1 MKLLYAEDKKAL
13 SDAVSEI
20 LDFYK
25 HTVDAVYKG
34 EDALY
39 YLENEKIHNKSVG
52 FGVLDEPIRLRRII
66 RHCERTMR
74 ESYDAD

>member
-25 HTVDAVYKG
+25 QTGSSGRVPVPP
-34 EDALY
+34 
-39 YLENEKIHNKSVG
+39 EKRFLINFPTS
-52 FGVLDEPIRLRRII
+52 FI
-66 RHCERTMR
+66 
-74 ESYDAD
+74 

>member
-25 HTVDAVYKG
+25 QTGSSGRVPVPP
-34 EDALY
+34 
-39 YLENEKIHNKSVG
+39 EKRFLINCPAAINRKDFRQCFAPLS
-52 FGVLDEPIRLRRII
+52 LCQTSR
-66 RHCERTMR
+66 
-74 ESYDAD
+74 

>member
-1 MKLLYAEDKKAL
+1 MKLLYAEDEKAL

-25 HTVDAVYKG
+25 HTADAVYKG

-39 YLENEKIHNKSVG
+39 YLENEKYDGAI
-52 FGVLDEPIRLRRII
+52 LDLGADDYLVKPFNTGGLIAII
-66 RHCERTMR
+66 KNLKQ
-74 ESYDAD
+74 

>member
-25 HTVDAVYKG
+25 HTVDAVYNG

-39 YLENEKIHNKSVG
+39 YL
-52 FGVLDEPIRLRRII
+52 
-66 RHCERTMR
+66 
-74 ESYDAD
+74 

>member
-25 HTVDAVYKG
+25 HTVDAVYG

-39 YLENEKIHNKSVG
+39 YLENEKYDGAILDIMMPKMSG
-52 FGVLDEPIRLRRII
+52 LEVLK
-66 RHCERTMR
+66 ER
-74 ESYDAD
+74 